1 MVYSYTKRVPPH
13 GGNNANGHDSK
24 AVLNILNIIGY
35 QGCSVEPVGEFLPLP
50 VRGQLTHVGK
60 RAVFSLGDYKGLL
73 VTTGRRGEVRAG
85 YAGRYFVARL
95 LGMHVDVFGSFR
107 EELGYG

>member
-1 MVYSYTKRVPPH
+1 M
-13 GGNNANGHDSK
+13 
-24 AVLNILNIIGY
+24 
-35 QGCSVEPVGEFLPLP
+35 EPAEEFLPLP
-50 VRGQLTHVGK
+50 VMRQLTHVGNEPGSAS
-60 RAVFSLGDYKGLL
+60 RLQRELL
-73 VTTGRRGEVRAG
+73 VTTSCRGEVRAG

>member
-1 MVYSYTKRVPPH
+1 MWENQPGSASGLQR
-13 GGNNANGHDSK
+13 
-24 AVLNILNIIGY
+24 
-35 QGCSVEPVGEFLPLP
+35 E
-50 VRGQLTHVGK
+50 
-60 RAVFSLGDYKGLL
+60 LL
-73 VTTGRRGEVRAG
+73 VTTGCRGEVRAG